1 MNANLTSFAPAGETS
16 TDLWIERSFLE
27 GFAFAGIGYG
37 VLLALTWQTLY
48 SLLNRPKGKTPWGL
62 VAYAAMIFAL
72 ATIGYGGASK
82 INEEAFIDDRDAPG
96 GPSGYELLA
105 FGSPVNM
112 MGLIAYVVLS
122 WMADGLVLWRFFI
135 IWDSRYWYAAFPAL
149 MLLGIVVSSL
159 ALIVTTYTLE
169 NSFLAPLSIQFGTAY
184 WSLSISLNILLTLLI
199 TGKILRLRRQI
210 KGPLGSH
217 HAERY
222 FSVVAMLVESA
233 SLYSIVGLFF
243 IITYARS
250 SSVQNLIFPALGQVQ
265 AIAPMLIL
273 ARAAD
278 GRAWSQTT
286 VMTATTNTTLDTIPL
301 IWNILLTLLITGKIL
316 RLRRQIKGPLGSHHA
331 ERYFSVVA
339 MLVESASLY
348 SIVGLIFIITY
359 ARSSSV
365 QNLIFPAL
373 GQVQAIAPMLILARA
388 ADERAWSQTTVMTA
402 TSNTGTLDTIPLHT
416 DPRRLI
422 SDDTSSV

>member
-16 TDLWIERSFLE
+16 ADLWIERSFLD
-27 GFAFAGIGYG
+27 GFVLAGIGYG

-72 ATIGYGGASK
+72 ATIGYGGATK
-82 INEEAFIDDRDAPG
+82 INEEEFIDDRDAPG
-96 GPSGYELLA
+96 GPSGYELIA

-112 MGLIAYVVLS
+112 MGMIAYVLLS

-135 IWDSRYWYAAFPAL
+135 IWDSSYWYAAFPAL
-149 MLLGIVVSSL
+149 MLLGVVASSL

-169 NSFLAPLSIQFGTAY
+169 NSFLVPLSFQIGTAY

-199 TGKILRLRRQI
+199 TGKILRLRQQI
-210 KGPLGSH
+210 KGPLGSL
-217 HAERY
+217 
-222 FSVVAMLVESA
+222 AMLVESA
-233 SLYSIVGLFF
+233 SLYSIVGLIC

-250 SSVQNLIFPALGQVQ
+250 SSVQNLVFPALGQVQ

-286 VMTATTNTTLDTIPL
+286 VMTATTNTLDSIPL
-301 IWNILLTLLITGKIL
+301 SVGSQS
-316 RLRRQIKGPLGSHHA
+316 RPGGIKFKRHTHRG
-331 ERYFSVVA
+331 
-339 MLVESASLY
+339 
-348 SIVGLIFIITY
+348 
-359 ARSSSV
+359 
-365 QNLIFPAL
+365 
-373 GQVQAIAPMLILARA
+373 RA
-388 ADERAWSQTTVMTA
+388 V
-402 TSNTGTLDTIPLHT
+402 
-416 DPRRLI
+416 

>member
-1 MNANLTSFAPAGETS
+1 MDANLTSFAPAGETS
-16 TDLWIERSFLE
+16 ADLWIERSFLD
-27 GFAFAGIGYG
+27 GFALAGIGY
-37 VLLALTWQTLY
+37 
-48 SLLNRPKGKTPWGL
+48 GKTPWGL

-72 ATIGYGGASK
+72 ATIGYGGATK

-135 IWDSRYWYAAFPAL
+135 IWDSSYWYAAFPAL
-149 MLLGIVVSSL
+149 MLLGAV
-159 ALIVTTYTLE
+159 E
-169 NSFLAPLSIQFGTAY
+169 
-184 WSLSISLNILLTLLI
+184 LL
-199 TGKILRLRRQI
+199 
-210 KGPLGSH
+210 LGS
-217 HAERY
+217 A
-222 FSVVAMLVESA
+222 
-233 SLYSIVGLFF
+233 LYSIRHRLLVAF
-243 IITYARS
+243 S
-250 SSVQNLIFPALGQVQ
+250 
-265 AIAPMLIL
+265 L
-273 ARAAD
+273 AEH
-278 GRAWSQTT
+278 S
-286 VMTATTNTTLDTIPL
+286 LDPL
-301 IWNILLTLLITGKIL
+301 DNGKIL

-388 ADERAWSQTTVMTA
+388 ADGRAWSQTTVMTA
-402 TSNTGTLDTIPLHT
+402 TTNTLDTIPLSVRSQPESRPGGIQFKRHT
-416 DPRRLI
+416 HPGRPI

>member
-1 MNANLTSFAPAGETS
+1 MDANLTSFAPAGETS
-16 TDLWIERSFLE
+16 ADLWIERSFLE
-27 GFAFAGIGYG
+27 GFALAGVGYG

-48 SLLNRPKGKTPWGL
+48 SLLNRPKGKIPWGL
-62 VAYAAMIFAL
+62 VAYATMIFAL
-72 ATIGYGGASK
+72 ATIGYGSASK
-82 INEEAFIDDRDAPG
+82 INEEAFIDYRDAPG
-96 GPSGYELLA
+96 GPSGAELMA
-105 FGSPVNM
+105 YGSPVSM

-135 IWDSRYWYAAFPAL
+135 IWDSSYWYAAFPAL

-159 ALIVTTYTLE
+159 ALIVTTYTVK

-217 HAERY
+217 HAEGY
-222 FSVVAMLVESA
+222 FSIVAMLVESA
-233 SLYSIVGLFF
+233 SLYSIAGLFF

-301 IWNILLTLLITGKIL
+301 
-316 RLRRQIKGPLGSHHA
+316 
-331 ERYFSVVA
+331 
-339 MLVESASLY
+339 
-348 SIVGLIFIITY
+348 
-359 ARSSSV
+359 
-365 QNLIFPAL
+365 
-373 GQVQAIAPMLILARA
+373 
-388 ADERAWSQTTVMTA
+388 
-402 TSNTGTLDTIPLHT
+402 HT
-416 DPRRLI
+416 DPRRSI